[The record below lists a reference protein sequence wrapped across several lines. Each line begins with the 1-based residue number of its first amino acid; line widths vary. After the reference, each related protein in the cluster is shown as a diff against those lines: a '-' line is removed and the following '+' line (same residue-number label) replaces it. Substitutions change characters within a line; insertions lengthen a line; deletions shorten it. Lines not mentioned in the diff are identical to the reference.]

1 MTEYQTIEHELI
13 GAKALIRSATSAER
27 DSLPY
32 FIQKDMAYLAK
43 QRGKEL
49 EKLKQEIR
57 HCGRGE

>member
-1 MTEYQTIEHELI
+1 MTEYQTIEHQLVD
-13 GAKALIRSATSAER
+13 AKAVVRSATSAER

-49 EKLKQEIR
+49 EQLKQEIR
-57 HCGRGE
+57 YCRRGG